1 MGFPSPAKDYKE
13 QSLSLDQLCNT
24 RVPSVYLM
32 RYASGSQKEFIKP
45 NSVLVINSSVTLSNG
60 ALIVVSIDEEFT
72 VRRYVMV
79 GGTVRLENLDEPSK
93 EQYSSNDALF
103 DGDWPTFFGVVT
115 NTLSINQTP

>member
-1 MGFPSPAKDYKE
+1 M
-13 QSLSLDQLCNT
+13 
-24 RVPSVYLM
+24 
-32 RYASGSQKEFIKP
+32 KP

-60 ALIVVSIDEEFT
+60 ALIVVSIDGEFT